1 VPYLI
6 EETYEVV
13 DAIEAHNSGD
23 LCEELGDLLLQ
34 IVFHSQLATERGK
47 FSIADVVDSLSNKM
61 IRRHPH
67 VFGDQAVSSVS
78 DVWKNWEQLKALEPA
93 GRRRESK
100 LDGIPKGL
108 GALQRAQKMQDKASR
123 VGFDWPDLDGVR
135 AKIAEET
142 AELEEARREGDADR
156 IREEFG
162 DLLFSFVNFS
172 RVLGYDA
179 EGALREANEKFYRRF
194 NFMERRA
201 EREGRALDDLSLDEL
216 EELWQLAKTQAA

>member
-1 VPYLI
+1 MACIPTWETDFRADLPKIDVPILVI
-6 EETYEVV
+6 
-13 DAIEAHNSGD
+13 
-23 LCEELGDLLLQ
+23 Q
-34 IVFHSQLATERGK
+34 
-47 FSIADVVDSLSNKM
+47 
-61 IRRHPH
+61 
-67 VFGDQAVSSVS
+67 
-78 DVWKNWEQLKALEPA
+78 
-93 GRRRESK
+93 
-100 LDGIPKGL
+100 
-108 GALQRAQKMQDKASR
+108 
-123 VGFDWPDLDGVR
+123 
-135 AKIAEET
+135 
-142 AELEEARREGDADR
+142 GDADR